1 MLTTIHSGST
11 TAAPVLFEMTVQHTV
26 GLKKKKKRCHLKPQE
41 KSWIGLTKT

>member
-11 TAAPVLFEMTVQHTV
+11 TAAPVLFEMMVQHTV
-26 GLKKKKKRCHLKPQE
+26 GLKKKKRCHLKPQE